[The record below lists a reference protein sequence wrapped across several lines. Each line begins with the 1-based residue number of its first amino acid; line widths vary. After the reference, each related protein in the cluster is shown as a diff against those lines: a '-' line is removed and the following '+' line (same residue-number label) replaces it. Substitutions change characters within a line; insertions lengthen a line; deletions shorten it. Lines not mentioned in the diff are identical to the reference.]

1 MFLPARRLFADDTGM
16 ATVEY
21 SVALIA
27 AAAFAVALYS
37 VVSGQS
43 VLDGLTTL
51 VQNALST
58 GP

>member
-1 MFLPARRLFADDTGM
+1 MFLPARRLFADETGM

-21 SVALIA
+21 SVCLIA
-27 AAAFAVALYS
+27 AAALAVTLYS

-43 VLDGLTTL
+43 VLDGLTAL

-58 GP
+58 RP